1 MSLPPNDWAEET
13 IENSLSEE
21 THPVEWENPEWS
33 SLPAL
38 LVTLRRVLWQP
49 KRFFTNLPLTGGL
62 GEPLGFA
69 LLVGTLGVLSSLIWQ
84 LVLEGG
90 FSETMPAVALSKH
103 LGNFMQDPKVVVGI
117 FLLTPFLV
125 AFGQFFLSLCLLG
138 AVRLTGPENTPFE
151 SVFRLAA
158 YAQASAVAGII
169 PWGGAF
175 LVAVWNLIL
184 LVIGLSKKF
193 GFSIMKAVFTL
204 VLATAFQGL
213 LFFFGLLLGGVLGLW
228 GFFFS

>member
-1 MSLPPNDWAEET
+1 MSLPPIDWAEET
-13 IENSLSEE
+13 LKSPILAEA
-21 THPVEWENPEWS
+21 HPVEWENPEWS
-33 SLPAL
+33 SLSAL
-38 LVTLRRVLWQP
+38 LATLRRVLWQP

-69 LLVGTLGVLSSLIWQ
+69 LLMGTLGVLSSLIWQ

-103 LGNFMQDPKVVVGI
+103 LGNFLQDPKVIVGI

-125 AFGQFFLSLCLLG
+125 VFGQFFLSLCLLG

-151 SVFRLAA
+151 AVFRLVA
-158 YAQASAVAGII
+158 YAQASAVVGLI

-175 LVAVWNLIL
+175 LAAVWNLIL
-184 LVIGLSKKF
+184 LVIGSSKKF
-193 GFSIMKAVFTL
+193 GFSIFKAVITL
-204 VLATAFQGL
+204 LLATAFQGL
-213 LFFFGLLLGGVLGLW
+213 LFLLGLLLSGALGLW
-228 GFFFS
+228 GFFVS